1 LLSLSARE
9 GYDHQVVAGPG
20 EEETDMAVGNAPV
33 LETVMEMTAV
43 SLERTALEPS
53 TLLMVRLAA
62 LAAVDAPTASY
73 LMHIGPAADSGLT
86 LDQVQDVLVGI
97 APVIGAPRTV
107 SAAAKIVEAL
117 GFAIALE
124 EADAESMGTSY

>member
-1 LLSLSARE
+1 
-9 GYDHQVVAGPG
+9 
-20 EEETDMAVGNAPV
+20 MAVGNAPV
-33 LETVMEMTAV
+33 LETVMEMTAA
-43 SLERTALEPS
+43 SLERTALEPA

-86 LDQVQDVLVGI
+86 LDQVQDVLVGV

>member
-1 LLSLSARE
+1 
-9 GYDHQVVAGPG
+9 
-20 EEETDMAVGNAPV
+20 MAVGNAPV
-33 LETVMEMTAV
+33 LETVMEMTAA
-43 SLERTALEPS
+43 SLERTAHEPS
-53 TLLMVRLAA
+53 TQLMVRLAA

>member
-1 LLSLSARE
+1 
-9 GYDHQVVAGPG
+9 
-20 EEETDMAVGNAPV
+20 MAVGNAPV

-124 EADAESMGTSY
+124 EAEAESMGTSH